1 MILSTKPVATAP
13 PSAASRELQR
23 LRLGVGEAQRGV
35 AEGCGGLLRVHP
47 GRSAVWLEPWLE
59 RKPGGCVRSPLRAR
73 LEEGHVV
80 GRLCW
85 EGGPGHPK
93 GPAERLGTSHL
104 SLRGQGAWVAVC
116 EIRALN

>member
-1 MILSTKPVATAP
+1 MNIYHQLSKGLV
-13 PSAASRELQR
+13 
-23 LRLGVGEAQRGV
+23 EAGSGRGTTRGGG
-35 AEGCGGLLRVHP
+35 GCCEGLLRAHP

-59 RKPGGCVRSPLRAR
+59 RKPRGCVRSPLRAR

-85 EGGPGHPK
+85 EVGPGHPK
-93 GPAERLGTSHL
+93 GPAEGLGTSHL
-104 SLRGQGAWVAVC
+104 SLTGKGAWVVAC